1 MERHA
6 WLLTVKFNSCNNL
19 YHPFILT
26 VLFCV
31 LSSLIIKN
39 TKILLCSCFCLAPEL
54 EQSDLLECSKRTVK
68 FMKYQSLPVSHL
80 FQPVAIETLGLF
92 NSSSA
97 LEFLSELDRR
107 LLFIGGDRRETAF
120 LFGVSLFCVQRY
132 NLRGCICRL
141 PQTGFLPLIAYFTN
155 SD

>member
-26 VLFCV
+26 VSFCV

-54 EQSDLLECSKRTVK
+54 EQSGLLECSKPTVK
-68 FMKYQSLPVSHL
+68 IMKYQGLRVSHL
-80 FQPVAIETLGLF
+80 LQLVAIETLGLF
-92 NSSSA
+92 NSSST
-97 LEFLSELDRR
+97 LELELARR
-107 LLFIGGDRRETAF
+107 LLFIGGDKRETAF
-120 LFGVSLFCVQRY
+120 LFGFVSSAITSVVAF
-132 NLRGCICRL
+132 
-141 PQTGFLPLIAYFTN
+141 TGYPRQI
-155 SD
+155 SC